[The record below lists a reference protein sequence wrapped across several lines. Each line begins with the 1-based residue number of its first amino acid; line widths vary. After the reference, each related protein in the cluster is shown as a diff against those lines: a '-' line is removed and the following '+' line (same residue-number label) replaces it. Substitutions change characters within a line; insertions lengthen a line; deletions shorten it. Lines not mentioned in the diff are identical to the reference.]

1 MLRLQVGFCGHDSL
15 EFLVPKSMLY
25 RHKGL
30 GVLIFRKN
38 NIETTVQFSGF
49 SDAHARLPLAHAYT
63 GLYWDVLC

>member
-1 MLRLQVGFCGHDSL
+1 
-15 EFLVPKSMLY
+15 MLY